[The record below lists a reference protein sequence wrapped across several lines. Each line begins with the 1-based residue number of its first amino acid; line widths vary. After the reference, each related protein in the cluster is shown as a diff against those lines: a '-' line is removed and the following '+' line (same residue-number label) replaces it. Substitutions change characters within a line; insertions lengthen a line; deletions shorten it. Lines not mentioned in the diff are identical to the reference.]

1 MKKRCSLILAGALVL
16 GSGWVVPAQAQ
27 AQAPGKAT
35 LVERG
40 SMYYSFET
48 HLLDSADGKRR
59 YRVYLGIP
67 KQPAPMMGYPALFLL
82 DGDAAL
88 AQLQDVWLSPHKLKN
103 PPALVAIG
111 YADAADAT
119 QERTYDYTPAV
130 SGGRNR
136 DDVRKDWPSG
146 GSRAFL
152 ELIEQRIKPL
162 LTQSVPVDPNRQ
174 TLWGH
179 GYGGLFVLD
188 TLFRQ
193 PQAFQ
198 RYVASD
204 VVLGWQQGHILKR
217 AQDFQGVG
225 GARPVQ
231 LWLFSGSED
240 LTRKVT
246 PEAPRRLAERL
257 AGLPGLQVTPE
268 VRPHLGPEGVLSLSL
283 PAALEVASDGAAA
296 PRL

>member
-1 MKKRCSLILAGALVL
+1 MLAGALLL
-16 GSGWVVPAQAQ
+16 GTGWMAPTQAQ
-27 AQAPGKAT
+27 ETKQAT

-59 YRVYLGIP
+59 YRVYIGIP

-82 DGDAAL
+82 DGETAL
-88 AQLQDVWLSPHKLKN
+88 AQLQDVWLSPHKLKS
-103 PPALVAIG
+103 PPVLVAIG
-111 YADAADAT
+111 YADAADAM

-136 DDVRKDWPSG
+136 DDARKEWPTG

-152 ELIEQRIKPL
+152 DLIEQRIKPL
-162 LTQSVPVDPNRQ
+162 LTQSVPFDPNRQ

-204 VVLGWQQGHILKR
+204 VAYGWQQGYILKR
-217 AQDFQGVG
+217 AQEFQGVG

-231 LWLFSGSED
+231 LSLFSGTED
-240 LTRKVT
+240 MTRKVA
-246 PEAPRRLAERL
+246 PEAAKRLAERL
-257 AGLPGLQVTPE
+257 AGLPGLEVTPQL
-268 VRPHLGPEGVLSLSL
+268 RPNLGPEAILSLSL
-283 PAALEVASDGAAA
+283 PAALELASDGAAA
-296 PRL
+296 PRP

>member
-1 MKKRCSLILAGALVL
+1 MKKSCSLVLAGALML
-16 GSGWVVPAQAQ
+16 GVGWVAPTLAQE
-27 AQAPGKAT
+27 PRKGT

-48 HLLDSADGKRR
+48 HLLNSVDGKRR
-59 YRVYLGIP
+59 YRVYIGIP

-111 YADAADAT
+111 YADAADAM
-119 QERTYDYTPAV
+119 QERTYDFTPAIG
-130 SGGRNR
+130 GGRNR
-136 DDVRKDWPSG
+136 DDVRKDWPAG
-146 GSRAFL
+146 GSSAFL
-152 ELIEQRIKPL
+152 DLIEQRIKPL

-188 TLFRQ
+188 TLYRQ

-204 VVLGWQQGHILKR
+204 VAYGWQQGHILKR
-217 AQDFQGVG
+217 AEQFQGVG

-240 LTRKVT
+240 LTRKV
-246 PEAPRRLAERL
+246 APDAPKRLAERL
-257 AGLPGLQVTPE
+257 AGLPGLQVTSQ
-268 VRPHLGPEGVLSLSL
+268 VRPNLGPEAILSISL
-283 PAALEVASDGAAA
+283 PVALEVASDGVAA

>member
-1 MKKRCSLILAGALVL
+1 MKKSCSLLLMGALAL
-16 GSGWVVPAQAQ
+16 GSGWTMEAQAQ
-27 AQAPGKAT
+27 EPRKAT

-59 YRVYLGIP
+59 YRVYIGIP

-130 SGGRNR
+130 GNGRNR
-136 DDVRKDWPSG
+136 DDVRKDWPAG

-152 ELIEQRIKPL
+152 DLIEQRIKPL

-204 VVLGWQQGHILKR
+204 VAFGWQQGLILKR
-217 AQDFQGVG
+217 AQEFQGVG
-225 GARPVQ
+225 GARPVH

-240 LTRKVT
+240 MTRKVA
-246 PEAPRRLAERL
+246 PEAPKRLAERL
-257 AGLPGLQVTPE
+257 ASLPGLQVTSQ
-268 VRPHLGPEGVLSLSL
+268 VRPNLGPEAILSLSL
-283 PAALEVASDGAAA
+283 PAALEVASDGATA
-296 PRL
+296 PRP